1 MEVSLNK
8 KALALTLVL
17 TVVITFGLTPAAQA
31 VMGFD
36 LMSILKLFGIGYVVK
51 QFGPQINEAINTLA
65 FSRKWETKDV
75 TKVVPIL
82 SGELSTSGS
91 GAYIGAAQVSG
102 PQEQVDKVQAVAQIE
117 GDFHKALR
125 LKMLVPVD
133 NLNPLEMSRVFGV
146 GVSAIVDINL

>member
-102 PQEQVDKVQAVAQIE
+102 PQEQVDKVQAVAVQTPNFGHYAAITS
-117 GDFHKALR
+117 GFKSFLMIALWYSLGGLSLR
-125 LKMLVPVD
+125 LP
-133 NLNPLEMSRVFGV
+133 
-146 GVSAIVDINL
+146 

>member
-1 MEVSLNK
+1 M
-8 KALALTLVL
+8 
-17 TVVITFGLTPAAQA
+17 
-31 VMGFD
+31 
-36 LMSILKLFGIGYVVK
+36 
-51 QFGPQINEAINTLA
+51 
-65 FSRKWETKDV
+65 
-75 TKVVPIL
+75 
-82 SGELSTSGS
+82 
-91 GAYIGAAQVSG
+91 SG

>member
-82 SGELSTSGS
+82 SG
-91 GAYIGAAQVSG
+91 
-102 PQEQVDKVQAVAQIE
+102 
-117 GDFHKALR
+117 
-125 LKMLVPVD
+125 
-133 NLNPLEMSRVFGV
+133 
-146 GVSAIVDINL
+146 